1 MQTCTTHP
9 HPHHPHPHTPSHAH
23 THNNKCTHTPSHTHT
38 HNKCTHTHP
47 HPHTLSHTFTR
58 SQVVYIGVQ
67 GQDRN
72 NTFTLVVWDLLFD
85 PSDVS
90 IIIAEGVTGDVYD
103 VSQNLTL
110 PDNGRYMI
118 GCGPVAHVS

>member
-1 MQTCTTHP
+1 MAHTCTHAP
-9 HPHHPHPHTPSHAH
+9 HTLNLTHPHPHTPSHV
-23 THNNKCTHTPSHTHT
+23 HT